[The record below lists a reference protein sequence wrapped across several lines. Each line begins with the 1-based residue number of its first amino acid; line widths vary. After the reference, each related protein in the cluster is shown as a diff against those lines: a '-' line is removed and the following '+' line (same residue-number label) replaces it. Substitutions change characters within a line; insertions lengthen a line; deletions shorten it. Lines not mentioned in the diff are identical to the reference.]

1 MIEISNKEV
10 TIWGFTGEPYG
21 SLIDTIQEDGEK
33 RITCKHTAAFLSSPK
48 TTVPRKVSIYNTGL
62 HVSSIP
68 TDYEF

>member
-10 TIWGFTGEPYG
+10 NICGFTGEPYG

-33 RITCKHTAAFLSSPK
+33 RITCKHTAAFLFSLE
-48 TTVPRKVSIYNTGL
+48 TTVPRKVFIYSTGL
-62 HVSSIP
+62 HVSSFP